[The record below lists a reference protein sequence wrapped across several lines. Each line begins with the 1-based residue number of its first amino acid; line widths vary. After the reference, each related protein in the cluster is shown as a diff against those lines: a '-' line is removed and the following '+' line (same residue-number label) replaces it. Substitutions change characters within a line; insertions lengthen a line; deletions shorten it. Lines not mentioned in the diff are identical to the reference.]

1 MDVRFEDE
9 TPWRFELGDFLSSRG
24 ITHTDVT
31 EIQMLVKAS
40 KTDTDVAALVT
51 KKLSL
56 AEIVFIN
63 ACAIQVTINST
74 DYGSGKMIINGEYFV
89 TIGFAAPS
97 YTGVLLE
104 MGLLDETLTVSQDG
118 IRS

>member
-1 MDVRFEDE
+1 MDVKFEDE
-9 TPWRFELGDFLSSRG
+9 TPWRFELGDFLSSRS
-24 ITHTDVT
+24 ITYTDVT

-40 KTDTDVAALVT
+40 KTDTDGTALVT

-56 AEIVFIN
+56 SEIVFIN
-63 ACAIQVTINST
+63 PCAIQVTIAST
-74 DYGSGKMIINGEYFV
+74 DYGSGKMVIDGEYFV
-89 TIGFAAPS
+89 SLGFAAPT

-104 MGLLDETLTVSQDG
+104 MGLLDDTLTVTQDS